1 MTAVTYDEQQ
11 LIAIHNAGT
20 RTDTISAL
28 KEMREYISAEETELK
43 AITDSAISR
52 LEEMTD
58 EDFEKLDLTPDFIIE
73 EEYEFPQIDPHF
85 AEMKLIEILHE
96 RGLINEPTYRN
107 ILKEERKSQKKK
119 TEGEN
124 NEK

>member
-20 RTDTISAL
+20 RTNTISAL

-58 EDFEKLDLTPDFIIE
+58 EEYEQLDLIPDF
-73 EEYEFPQIDPHF
+73 FD
-85 AEMKLIEILHE
+85 
-96 RGLINEPTYRN
+96 
-107 ILKEERKSQKKK
+107 
-119 TEGEN
+119 
-124 NEK
+124 

>member
-11 LIAIHNAGT
+11 IIAIHNAGS
-20 RTDTISAL
+20 RTETISAL

-58 EDFEKLDLTPDFIIE
+58 EEYAQLDLIHDFI
-73 EEYEFPQIDPHF
+73 D
-85 AEMKLIEILHE
+85 
-96 RGLINEPTYRN
+96 
-107 ILKEERKSQKKK
+107 
-119 TEGEN
+119 
-124 NEK
+124 

>member
-20 RTDTISAL
+20 RTDTITAL

-58 EDFEKLDLTPDFIIE
+58 EEYEQLDLIPDF
-73 EEYEFPQIDPHF
+73 FD
-85 AEMKLIEILHE
+85 
-96 RGLINEPTYRN
+96 
-107 ILKEERKSQKKK
+107 
-119 TEGEN
+119 
-124 NEK
+124 

>member
-20 RTDTISAL
+20 RTETVSAL

-43 AITDSAISR
+43 AITDSAISC

-58 EDFEKLDLTPDFIIE
+58 EEYEQLDLIPDLF
-73 EEYEFPQIDPHF
+73 D
-85 AEMKLIEILHE
+85 
-96 RGLINEPTYRN
+96 
-107 ILKEERKSQKKK
+107 
-119 TEGEN
+119 
-124 NEK
+124 

>member
-58 EDFEKLDLTPDFIIE
+58 EEYEQLDLIPDF
-73 EEYEFPQIDPHF
+73 F
-85 AEMKLIEILHE
+85 
-96 RGLINEPTYRN
+96 N
-107 ILKEERKSQKKK
+107 
-119 TEGEN
+119 
-124 NEK
+124 

>member
-20 RTDTISAL
+20 KTDTISAL
-28 KEMREYISAEETELK
+28 NEMREYISAEETELK

-58 EDFEKLDLTPDFIIE
+58 EEYEQLDLIPDF
-73 EEYEFPQIDPHF
+73 FD
-85 AEMKLIEILHE
+85 
-96 RGLINEPTYRN
+96 
-107 ILKEERKSQKKK
+107 
-119 TEGEN
+119 
-124 NEK
+124 

>member
-58 EDFEKLDLTPDFIIE
+58 EEYKQLDLIPDF
-73 EEYEFPQIDPHF
+73 FD
-85 AEMKLIEILHE
+85 
-96 RGLINEPTYRN
+96 
-107 ILKEERKSQKKK
+107 
-119 TEGEN
+119 
-124 NEK
+124 

>member
-58 EDFEKLDLTPDFIIE
+58 EEYAQLDLIPDF
-73 EEYEFPQIDPHF
+73 FD
-85 AEMKLIEILHE
+85 
-96 RGLINEPTYRN
+96 
-107 ILKEERKSQKKK
+107 
-119 TEGEN
+119 
-124 NEK
+124 

>member
-58 EDFEKLDLTPDFIIE
+58 EEHAQLDLIPDF
-73 EEYEFPQIDPHF
+73 FD
-85 AEMKLIEILHE
+85 
-96 RGLINEPTYRN
+96 
-107 ILKEERKSQKKK
+107 
-119 TEGEN
+119 
-124 NEK
+124 

>member
-11 LIAIHNAGT
+11 LIAIHNAGS
-20 RTDTISAL
+20 RTETISAL

-58 EDFEKLDLTPDFIIE
+58 EEYEQLDLIPDF
-73 EEYEFPQIDPHF
+73 FD
-85 AEMKLIEILHE
+85 
-96 RGLINEPTYRN
+96 
-107 ILKEERKSQKKK
+107 
-119 TEGEN
+119 
-124 NEK
+124 

>member
-11 LIAIHNAGT
+11 LIAIHNAGS
-20 RTDTISAL
+20 RTETISAL

-58 EDFEKLDLTPDFIIE
+58 EEYAQLDLIPDLF
-73 EEYEFPQIDPHF
+73 D
-85 AEMKLIEILHE
+85 
-96 RGLINEPTYRN
+96 
-107 ILKEERKSQKKK
+107 
-119 TEGEN
+119 
-124 NEK
+124 

>member
-43 AITDSAISR
+43 AITDSVISR

-58 EDFEKLDLTPDFIIE
+58 EEYAQLDLIPDF
-73 EEYEFPQIDPHF
+73 FD
-85 AEMKLIEILHE
+85 
-96 RGLINEPTYRN
+96 
-107 ILKEERKSQKKK
+107 
-119 TEGEN
+119 
-124 NEK
+124 

>member
-11 LIAIHNAGT
+11 LIAIHNEGT

-58 EDFEKLDLTPDFIIE
+58 EEYAQLDLIPDF
-73 EEYEFPQIDPHF
+73 F
-85 AEMKLIEILHE
+85 
-96 RGLINEPTYRN
+96 
-107 ILKEERKSQKKK
+107 
-119 TEGEN
+119 
-124 NEK
+124 

>member
-20 RTDTISAL
+20 RTETVSAL

-43 AITDSAISR
+43 AIIDSAISR

-58 EDFEKLDLTPDFIIE
+58 EEYAQLDLIPDF
-73 EEYEFPQIDPHF
+73 FD
-85 AEMKLIEILHE
+85 
-96 RGLINEPTYRN
+96 
-107 ILKEERKSQKKK
+107 
-119 TEGEN
+119 
-124 NEK
+124 

>member
-28 KEMREYISAEETELK
+28 KEMREYISAEETDLK
-43 AITDSAISR
+43 AITESAISR

-58 EDFEKLDLTPDFIIE
+58 EEYAQLDLIPDF
-73 EEYEFPQIDPHF
+73 FD
-85 AEMKLIEILHE
+85 
-96 RGLINEPTYRN
+96 
-107 ILKEERKSQKKK
+107 
-119 TEGEN
+119 
-124 NEK
+124 

>member
-20 RTDTISAL
+20 RTDTISTL

-43 AITDSAISR
+43 AITDSAIFR

-58 EDFEKLDLTPDFIIE
+58 EEYEQLDLIPDF
-73 EEYEFPQIDPHF
+73 FD
-85 AEMKLIEILHE
+85 
-96 RGLINEPTYRN
+96 
-107 ILKEERKSQKKK
+107 
-119 TEGEN
+119 
-124 NEK
+124 

>member
-20 RTDTISAL
+20 ITDTISAL
-28 KEMREYISAEETELK
+28 KEMREYISEEETELK

-58 EDFEKLDLTPDFIIE
+58 EEYAQLDLIPDFI
-73 EEYEFPQIDPHF
+73 D
-85 AEMKLIEILHE
+85 
-96 RGLINEPTYRN
+96 
-107 ILKEERKSQKKK
+107 
-119 TEGEN
+119 
-124 NEK
+124 

>member
-20 RTDTISAL
+20 RTDTITAL
-28 KEMREYISAEETELK
+28 KEMSDYISAEETELK

-58 EDFEKLDLTPDFIIE
+58 EEYAQLDLIPDF
-73 EEYEFPQIDPHF
+73 FD
-85 AEMKLIEILHE
+85 
-96 RGLINEPTYRN
+96 
-107 ILKEERKSQKKK
+107 
-119 TEGEN
+119 
-124 NEK
+124 

>member
-58 EDFEKLDLTPDFIIE
+58 EEYEQLYLIPDF
-73 EEYEFPQIDPHF
+73 FD
-85 AEMKLIEILHE
+85 
-96 RGLINEPTYRN
+96 
-107 ILKEERKSQKKK
+107 
-119 TEGEN
+119 
-124 NEK
+124 

>member
-58 EDFEKLDLTPDFIIE
+58 EEYAQLDLIPDF
-73 EEYEFPQIDPHF
+73 F
-85 AEMKLIEILHE
+85 
-96 RGLINEPTYRN
+96 
-107 ILKEERKSQKKK
+107 
-119 TEGEN
+119 
-124 NEK
+124 

>member
-11 LIAIHNAGT
+11 LIAIHNAGS
-20 RTDTISAL
+20 RTETVSAL

-58 EDFEKLDLTPDFIIE
+58 EEYSQLDLIPDFI
-73 EEYEFPQIDPHF
+73 Y
-85 AEMKLIEILHE
+85 
-96 RGLINEPTYRN
+96 
-107 ILKEERKSQKKK
+107 
-119 TEGEN
+119 
-124 NEK
+124 

>member
-58 EDFEKLDLTPDFIIE
+58 EAYEQLDLIPDF
-73 EEYEFPQIDPHF
+73 FD
-85 AEMKLIEILHE
+85 
-96 RGLINEPTYRN
+96 
-107 ILKEERKSQKKK
+107 
-119 TEGEN
+119 
-124 NEK
+124 

>member
-20 RTDTISAL
+20 RTETVSAL

-58 EDFEKLDLTPDFIIE
+58 EEYAQLDLIPDFI
-73 EEYEFPQIDPHF
+73 D
-85 AEMKLIEILHE
+85 
-96 RGLINEPTYRN
+96 
-107 ILKEERKSQKKK
+107 
-119 TEGEN
+119 
-124 NEK
+124 

>member
-58 EDFEKLDLTPDFIIE
+58 EEYAKLDLIPDF
-73 EEYEFPQIDPHF
+73 FD
-85 AEMKLIEILHE
+85 
-96 RGLINEPTYRN
+96 
-107 ILKEERKSQKKK
+107 
-119 TEGEN
+119 
-124 NEK
+124 

>member
-11 LIAIHNAGT
+11 LIAIHNAGS
-20 RTDTISAL
+20 RTETISAL

-58 EDFEKLDLTPDFIIE
+58 EEYAQLDLIPDFI
-73 EEYEFPQIDPHF
+73 D
-85 AEMKLIEILHE
+85 
-96 RGLINEPTYRN
+96 
-107 ILKEERKSQKKK
+107 
-119 TEGEN
+119 
-124 NEK
+124 

>member
-11 LIAIHNAGT
+11 LIAIHNAGS
-20 RTDTISAL
+20 RTETVSAL

-58 EDFEKLDLTPDFIIE
+58 EEYAQLDLIPDLF
-73 EEYEFPQIDPHF
+73 D
-85 AEMKLIEILHE
+85 
-96 RGLINEPTYRN
+96 
-107 ILKEERKSQKKK
+107 
-119 TEGEN
+119 
-124 NEK
+124 

>member
-1 MTAVTYDEQQ
+1 MDNADAAAIADEQQ

-58 EDFEKLDLTPDFIIE
+58 EEYEQLDLIPDF
-73 EEYEFPQIDPHF
+73 FD
-85 AEMKLIEILHE
+85 
-96 RGLINEPTYRN
+96 
-107 ILKEERKSQKKK
+107 
-119 TEGEN
+119 
-124 NEK
+124 

>member
-1 MTAVTYDEQQ
+1 MTAVTYDEHQ

-58 EDFEKLDLTPDFIIE
+58 EEYAQLDLIPDLF
-73 EEYEFPQIDPHF
+73 D
-85 AEMKLIEILHE
+85 
-96 RGLINEPTYRN
+96 
-107 ILKEERKSQKKK
+107 
-119 TEGEN
+119 
-124 NEK
+124 

>member
-58 EDFEKLDLTPDFIIE
+58 EEYAQLDLIPDFI
-73 EEYEFPQIDPHF
+73 
-85 AEMKLIEILHE
+85 
-96 RGLINEPTYRN
+96 
-107 ILKEERKSQKKK
+107 
-119 TEGEN
+119 
-124 NEK
+124 

>member
-11 LIAIHNAGT
+11 LIAIHNAGS
-20 RTDTISAL
+20 RTETISAL

-58 EDFEKLDLTPDFIIE
+58 EEYAQLDLIPDF
-73 EEYEFPQIDPHF
+73 FD
-85 AEMKLIEILHE
+85 
-96 RGLINEPTYRN
+96 
-107 ILKEERKSQKKK
+107 
-119 TEGEN
+119 
-124 NEK
+124 

>member
-58 EDFEKLDLTPDFIIE
+58 EEYEQLDLIPDLF
-73 EEYEFPQIDPHF
+73 D
-85 AEMKLIEILHE
+85 
-96 RGLINEPTYRN
+96 
-107 ILKEERKSQKKK
+107 
-119 TEGEN
+119 
-124 NEK
+124 